1 MSSESEAHEQG
12 EGENYFVSMTDMMV
26 GIIFMFIIMLM
37 SFALAFQQRTD
48 EQKDKTKEQ
57 EGKIVIAEAIGRKLD
72 DLEQQ
77 ISTRLQ
83 EMREASALRL
93 RLLREIEG
101 DLKSAQINVILT
113 ETGDVL
119 RLDDSAIRFELN
131 RAELSED
138 AQAKVSKIAS
148 VLAHVLPRYLPCSS
162 QPAAGC
168 RSKTEASVETVFIEG
183 HTDETGDDE
192 SNWTL
197 STARA
202 ANTFRTLTQTAPELR
217 RLRNRSAD
225 EILSISGYASTR
237 RVDSAG
243 TPGARAK
250 NRRIDLRFVMDT
262 DPRAGLTEIDTL
274 LNDMRSEISLLKRPR
289 P

>member
-138 AQAKVSKIAS
+138 AQANVSKIAS